1 MRTGL
6 IVVGLGGVGSSLIAG
21 VVALREKRIR
31 AFGGLTETP
40 DFELGAF
47 ELQADDAY
55 CAAVRAGLVDRSL
68 LSALRPKLR
77 AIRAMTRFDD
87 LAGFMTHHG
96 LSHGI
101 VVCTAPDA
109 AASYSKAARH
119 AGCDFVAVAK
129 DKSLPTAGIG
139 LARGELEVAAATF
152 QEVVQ
157 LTRSGQAA
165 GRSAA

>member
-21 VVALREKRIR
+21 AVALREKRIR
-31 AFGGLTETP
+31 AFGGLAEAP

-47 ELQADDAY
+47 ELEADDAY

-87 LAGFMTHHG
+87 LSGFMTHHG
-96 LSHGI
+96 LSRGI
-101 VVCTAPDA
+101 VVCTAPA
-109 AASYSKAARH
+109 AADSYAKAAAH
-119 AGCDFVAVAK
+119 AGCAFLAVAREK
-129 DKSLPTAGIG
+129 NLPTAGIG

-152 QEVVQ
+152 REVVELAQ
-157 LTRSGQAA
+157 EARSG